1 MQKGGAG
8 VMTDKKVK
16 EKSKTTTY
24 RFLTEQKKRT
34 LQKLSEVT
42 NSYSSIQNNYLLG
55 WIENTVTT
63 S

>member
-1 MQKGGAG
+1 MA
-8 VMTDKKVK
+8 DKK
-16 EKSKTTTY
+16 EKSKITTY
-24 RFLTEQKKRT
+24 CFLNEQKKRT

-42 NSYSSIQNNYLLG
+42 NSCSSIQNNYLLG

>member
-1 MQKGGAG
+1 
-8 VMTDKKVK
+8 MTDKK
-16 EKSKTTTY
+16 EKSKTN

-42 NSYSSIQNNYLLG
+42 NSCSSIQNNYLLG

>member
-1 MQKGGAG
+1 MQEGGAG
-8 VMTDKKVK
+8 VMADKK
-16 EKSKTTTY
+16 EKSKAVAY

-42 NSYSSIQNNYLLG
+42 NSCSSIQNNYLLG

>member
-1 MQKGGAG
+1 MA
-8 VMTDKKVK
+8 DKK
-16 EKSKTTTY
+16 EKSKTTY

-42 NSYSSIQNNYLLG
+42 NSCSSIQNNYLLG
-55 WIENTVTT
+55 LIENTVTT

>member
-8 VMTDKKVK
+8 VMTDKK

-34 LQKLSEVT
+34 LKKLSEVT
-42 NSYSSIQNNYLLG
+42 NSCSSIQNNYLLG

>member
-1 MQKGGAG
+1 
-8 VMTDKKVK
+8 MTDKE
-16 EKSKTTTY
+16 EKPKTTTY

-34 LQKLSEVT
+34 LKKLSEVT

-55 WIENTVTT
+55 LVENMATTT

>member
-1 MQKGGAG
+1 
-8 VMTDKKVK
+8 MTDKKAK

-34 LQKLSEVT
+34 LKKLSEVT
-42 NSYSSIQNNYLLG
+42 NSCSSIQNNYLLG

>member
-1 MQKGGAG
+1 MQEGGAG
-8 VMTDKKVK
+8 VMADKK
-16 EKSKTTTY
+16 EKPKTTTY

-42 NSYSSIQNNYLLG
+42 NSCSSIQNNYLLG

-63 S
+63 TP

>member
-1 MQKGGAG
+1 
-8 VMTDKKVK
+8 MTDKKVR
-16 EKSKTTTY
+16 EKSKTMTY

-42 NSYSSIQNNYLLG
+42 NSCSSIQNNYLLG

>member
-1 MQKGGAG
+1 
-8 VMTDKKVK
+8 MTDKKVR
-16 EKSKTTTY
+16 EKSKTTKY

-42 NSYSSIQNNYLLG
+42 NSCSSIQNNYLLG

-63 S
+63 T

>member
-1 MQKGGAG
+1 MIAG
-8 VMTDKKVK
+8 KK
-16 EKSKTTTY
+16 EKPKATTY

-42 NSYSSIQNNYLLG
+42 NSCSSIQNNYLLG

>member
-1 MQKGGAG
+1 
-8 VMTDKKVK
+8 MTDKK
-16 EKSKTTTY
+16 EKPKTC

-34 LQKLSEVT
+34 LKKLSEVT
-42 NSYSSIQNNYLLG
+42 NSCSSIQNNYLLG

>member
-1 MQKGGAG
+1 
-8 VMTDKKVK
+8 MTDKK
-16 EKSKTTTY
+16 EKSKTTY

-42 NSYSSIQNNYLLG
+42 NSCSSIQNNYLLG
-55 WIENTVTT
+55 LIENMATTT